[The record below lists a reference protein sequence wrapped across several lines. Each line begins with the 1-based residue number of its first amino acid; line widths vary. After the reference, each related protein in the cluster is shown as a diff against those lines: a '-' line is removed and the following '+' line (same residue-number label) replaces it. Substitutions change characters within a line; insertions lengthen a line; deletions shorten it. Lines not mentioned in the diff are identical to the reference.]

1 MTERKIT
8 NQLLILMKQ
17 AEDIRGLRTG
27 EQKKAYVIRNLK
39 LVKGIKPEHLY
50 LAECIID
57 VIIAVDK
64 RQLKIATKS
73 CIKFCFGD

>member
-27 EQKKAYVIRNLK
+27 EQKKSYVIRNLK

-50 LAECIID
+50 LAECMID
-57 VIIAVDK
+57 VIISVDK

-73 CIKFCFGD
+73 FIRICCGD